1 MIDAIFALPQN
12 LQQVYLLAILLLVS
26 LVIDCIIN
34 IHRRAWSIAAL
45 VVYITVFIWYFLELI
60 YTPENFTKFD
70 SSIIENCYLQIILFL
85 VAFRIFIP
93 SICRRFSRNYHQV
106 WKFSIINPEK
116 ILVYLAVIWLL
127 LLLYGTLR
135 LGGDVIQALLPIN
148 SRTAPNMWSRGALGG
163 SDGFIVSSATYIYLL
178 VCSFFGVLLPLQTK
192 PYAKFL
198 NIALILITLPYFIFM
213 GSRNVL
219 LAVTFP
225 GYLSYFLLSRDK
237 IIKKTITTI
246 IIYLIISNILL
257 LVINYRNIGFQSFFN
272 SVESQAY
279 IEETKTN
286 EKHLGLNMLEELAN
300 INNFYKNKQLEPSY
314 GMGYLSE
321 LLNFIPRAI
330 WPNKPSP
337 SIDYSRLRGFSSK
350 TRDVGVFATI
360 STGMIGQSVTNFGR
374 FLGPI
379 AGGFLVACWAA
390 FMSRLW
396 LQKFSTLRLSLFM
409 ICLGLTFNLGRD
421 ITFLV
426 LWPAVF
432 GYVIVRLFE
441 NNLKRKNQNLL
452 QINPSISIR

>member
-1 MIDAIFALPQN
+1 
-12 LQQVYLLAILLLVS
+12 V
-26 LVIDCIIN
+26 
-34 IHRRAWSIAAL
+34 
-45 VVYITVFIWYFLELI
+45 
-60 YTPENFTKFD
+60 
-70 SSIIENCYLQIILFL
+70 
-85 VAFRIFIP
+85 
-93 SICRRFSRNYHQV
+93 
-106 WKFSIINPEK
+106 
-116 ILVYLAVIWLL
+116 
-127 LLLYGTLR
+127 
-135 LGGDVIQALLPIN
+135 
-148 SRTAPNMWSRGALGG
+148 
-163 SDGFIVSSATYIYLL
+163 
-178 VCSFFGVLLPLQTK
+178 
-192 PYAKFL
+192 
-198 NIALILITLPYFIFM
+198 

-272 SVESQAY
+272 SVESQTY

-286 EKHLGLNMLEELAN
+286 DKHLGLNMLEELAN

-337 SIDYSRLRGFSSK
+337 SIDYSKLRGFS
-350 TRDVGVFATI
+350 TTTINVGVFATI

-379 AGGFLVACWAA
+379 AGGFLMACWGS

-396 LQKFSTLRLSLFM
+396 LQRFSTLRLSLFM

-421 ITFLV
+421 ITLLV

-432 GYVIVRLFE
+432 GYMIVLLFE

>member
-1 MIDAIFALPQN
+1 MIDAIFTLPQN
-12 LQQVYLLAILLLVS
+12 VQQVYLLALVLLVS

-34 IHRRAWSIAAL
+34 IHHRAWSIPAV
-45 VVYITVFIWYFLELI
+45 VVYITVFVWYFVELI
-60 YTPENFTKFD
+60 YTPENFIKFD
-70 SSIIENCYLQIILFL
+70 SSILENCYLQIILFL

-106 WKFSIINPEK
+106 WKFSILNPEK
-116 ILVYLAVIWLL
+116 ILIYLAVIWSV

-163 SDGFIVSSATYIYLL
+163 SDGFIVSSASYIYLL

-192 PYAKFL
+192 TYAKFI

-213 GSRNVL
+213 GSRNLV

-225 GYLSYFLLSRDK
+225 GYLSYFLLNRDK
-237 IIKKTITTI
+237 IIKKTIITI
-246 IIYLIISNILL
+246 IMYLIISNILL
-257 LVINYRNIGFQSFFN
+257 LVINYRNIGFESFFQPLQR
-272 SVESQAY
+272 QAH

-321 LLNFIPRAI
+321 LLNFIPRTI

-337 SIDYSRLRGFSSK
+337 SIDYSKLRGFSTT

-379 AGGFLVACWAA
+379 AGGFLMACWAA

-396 LQKFSTLRLSLFM
+396 LQRFSTLRLSLFI

-421 ITFLV
+421 ITLLV
-426 LWPAVF
+426 LWPVLF
-432 GYVIVRLFE
+432 GYVIVRLLE
-441 NNLKRKNQNLL
+441 NNLTRKNHNL